1 LDMRRLQVA
10 LDLTDLSRALSI
22 ASRVAEECDPKLLML
37 EAGTPLIKAE
47 GIRAVRRLAEEF
59 REIPIVADMKTADAG
74 EVEAKLA
81 IGNGA
86 SYTTVLAVA
95 SDETIARVVD
105 AAHRMGGKVIGDLMC
120 VDDPLARALELD
132 ELNVDVVCYH
142 VPVDVQRAKGVDRA
156 SVAEVL
162 GELASSLRAELAV
175 AGGITPESAALYL
188 EAGADILVVGRYVYA
203 SPDPGEAARELVELL
218 L

>member
-1 LDMRRLQVA
+1 
-10 LDLTDLSRALSI
+10 
-22 ASRVAEECDPKLLML
+22 
-37 EAGTPLIKAE
+37 
-47 GIRAVRRLAEEF
+47 
-59 REIPIVADMKTADAG
+59 
-74 EVEAKLA
+74 
-81 IGNGA
+81 
-86 SYTTVLAVA
+86 
-95 SDETIARVVD
+95 
-105 AAHRMGGKVIGDLMC
+105 
-120 VDDPLARALELD
+120 
-132 ELNVDVVCYH
+132 
-142 VPVDVQRAKGVDRA
+142 GVDRA